1 MGAYSDSEKQNMLR
15 NTIYSMTLG
24 TFDSKLELDQHI
36 RRILTDDEKNF

>member
-1 MGAYSDSEKQNMLR
+1 MGGYSESEKQNMLR

-24 TFDSKLELDQHI
+24 TFVSKFQLEQHI